1 MVLRVM
7 KEIEAVVKFNS
18 KHPYPELNWRKCLIE
33 SYKYPNT

>member
-18 KHPYPELNWRKCLIE
+18 KHPYPELNWRE
-33 SYKYPNT
+33 W